1 GKGDSR
7 IRLRLRRRKAVA
19 ASRVVA
25 TAEGEAT
32 QRQRVRLEARVV
44 RCSERQQRQR
54 CYTSDEEMVATGNGC
69 CRGGLGCGYVA
80 VTRAASGGDGL
91 CGCAEEEHRVM
102 AAGAIAGCND
112 RGKKEAEEATV
123 TTEVAGKRRKQ

>member
-54 CYTSDEEMVATGNGC
+54 YEEMVAAGNGC